1 MLSPL
6 FEVVLILTFNND
18 SLMCF
23 MACQTIKL
31 KYDQNLLISNFT
43 TYYRVTQA
51 FPLSFP
57 LLLNVLW
64 SSKVTCSKDV
74 RKTMRE
80 LGDWNSI
87 MVAQLPHRET
97 YFLLESQYSLLTNFY
112 YYQLP
117 YVCYSML
124 DCNLPK
130 YDQTLLLSIAM

>member
-64 SSKVTCSKDV
+64 SCKVTCSKDV